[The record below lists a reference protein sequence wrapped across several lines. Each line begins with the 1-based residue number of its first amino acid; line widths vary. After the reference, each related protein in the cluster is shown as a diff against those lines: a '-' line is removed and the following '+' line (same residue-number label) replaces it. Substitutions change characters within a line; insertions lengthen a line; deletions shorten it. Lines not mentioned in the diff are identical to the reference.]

1 MKEIT
6 LTLTV
11 DEANQILDSLGKEPF
26 NKVFQLINKIQQ
38 QASPQLNN
46 NTHPPPNNPKKGI

>member
-38 QASPQLNN
+38 QANPQLNN
-46 NTHPPPNNPKKGI
+46 NTNPPPNNPIKGN

>member
-46 NTHPPPNNPKKGI
+46 NTNPPPNNPIKGN

>member
-11 DEANQILDSLGKEPF
+11 DEANQILDALGKEPF

-38 QASPQLNN
+38 QANQQLNN
-46 NTHPPPNNPKKGI
+46 NPPPPPNPLQGN

>member
-1 MKEIT
+1 MKVIT

-26 NKVFQLINKIQQ
+26 NKVFQLNNKIQQ

-46 NTHPPPNNPKKGI
+46 NTNPPPNNPIKGN